1 MRVTLDGPTPGNPPI
16 IADPALKQ
24 VFSALLDNAHE
35 AGARNLE
42 VRAAAD
48 AGGLFIAFEDDGPG
62 FSPAILEKLGQPYQ
76 STKARAGSGLG
87 LFLLVNVIRKLG
99 GTVVAVN
106 RSRKQEGGQGAM
118 VRLTL
123 PIDALAPK

>member
-1 MRVTLDGPTPGNPPI
+1 
-16 IADPALKQ
+16 
-24 VFSALLDNAHE
+24 
-35 AGARNLE
+35 
-42 VRAAAD
+42 
-48 AGGLFIAFEDDGPG
+48 
-62 FSPAILEKLGQPYQ
+62 
-76 STKARAGSGLG
+76 
-87 LFLLVNVIRKLG
+87 VNVIRKLG

>member
-1 MRVTLDGPTPGNPPI
+1 M
-16 IADPALKQ
+16 
-24 VFSALLDNAHE
+24 
-35 AGARNLE
+35 
-42 VRAAAD
+42 
-48 AGGLFIAFEDDGPG
+48 FIAFEDDGPG
-62 FSPAILEKLGQPYQ
+62 FSSAILEKLGQPYQ

-87 LFLLVNVIRKLG
+87 LFLLVNVMRKLG

-106 RSRKQEGGQGAM
+106 RPKGQGGAAGAM